1 MGQHFLSELPGDRA
15 FQRKQRI
22 VCHPLGHLPQRVLSN
37 IVYNAEVHI
46 ILNKWEKLGLISRN
60 STRVSNGSVII
71 APHKNNC
78 SFMVI
83 GDLRNINC
91 PLQ

>member
-1 MGQHFLSELPGDRA
+1 MGQHFLSELPGERA

-22 VCHPLGHLPQRVLSN
+22 VCHQLGHLPQRVLSN

-60 STRVSNGSVII
+60 SNSVSNGSVII
-71 APHKNNC
+71 APNK
-78 SFMVI
+78 SKLLF
-83 GDLRNINC
+83 
-91 PLQ
+91 